1 MIDNIKQLVIIFL
14 TILFISSCGTIKY
27 VPIKGDTVVE
37 YRDSIVRVDSI
48 IYTPVEVIKEVMPIK
63 DTLTMSTSLA
73 EAKAYIDTTNKLLKG
88 EIHNKKGITNKVEYK
103 EKIVY
108 RDSIV
113 TQEIPVEVQVEKIV
127 RKAPWWNWI
136 LYPFSVI
143 GLVSIL
149 LLAVK
154 LYLKFYGAK

>member
-1 MIDNIKQLVIIFL
+1 MLKRLIILISLLLVC
-14 TILFISSCGTIKY
+14 SCGTIKY
-27 VPIKGDTVVE
+27 VPIKGDTVVQ
-37 YRDSIVRVDSI
+37 YRDSIVRVDSV
-48 IYTPVEVIKEVMPIK
+48 IYTPVEVIKEVIPIT

-113 TQEIPVEVQVEKIV
+113 TQEIPVEVYVDKVI
-127 RKAPWWNWI
+127 RKAPWYNWI
-136 LYPFSVI
+136 LWPFAI
-143 GLVSIL
+143 FGLVSIL
-149 LLAVK
+149 ILALK
-154 LYLKFYGAK
+154 IYLKFYGKK

>member
-1 MIDNIKQLVIIFL
+1 MLKRLIIL
-14 TILFISSCGTIKY
+14 LSLLFVCSCGTIKY

-37 YRDSIVRVDSI
+37 YRDSIVRVDSV
-48 IYTPVEVIKEVMPIK
+48 IYTPVEVIKEVIPIT

-113 TQEIPVEVQVEKIV
+113 TQEIPVEVVKDKII

-136 LYPFSVI
+136 LYPFALF

-154 LYLKFYGAK
+154 IYLKFYGVK